1 MAGKKYR
8 CAKEYVHYSQLL
20 SVGLFRVDH
29 NHIQGITLSGELL
42 LLLLLWFIACNT
54 GTVLTVRRDRHCRPI
69 TAASGDSFGTRV
81 ATKHFEVMRNI
92 TVAC

>member
-1 MAGKKYR
+1 MQKNTFTTVSYCQWG
-8 CAKEYVHYSQLL
+8 C
-20 SVGLFRVDH
+20 FRVDH
-29 NHIQGITLSGELL
+29 NHIQGITLSGELLL

-81 ATKHFEVMRNI
+81 STKHFEVMRNI